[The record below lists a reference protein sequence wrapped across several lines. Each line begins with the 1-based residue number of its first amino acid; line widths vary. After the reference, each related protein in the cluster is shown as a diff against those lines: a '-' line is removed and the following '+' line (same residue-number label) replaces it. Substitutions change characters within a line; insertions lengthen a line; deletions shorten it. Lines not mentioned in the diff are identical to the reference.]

1 MSKRVERPTAT
12 IAFILYVVG
21 ALVLLVGL
29 AQLAA
34 PAPNYGQALLA
45 TAAGLAVMGLGGVN
59 SRLADIIFEL
69 RLGNAGRA
77 EQATG
82 DASVKPTVVAETKDR
97 A

>member
-1 MSKRVERPTAT
+1 MSERVERPTAT

-34 PAPNYGQALLA
+34 PTPNYGQALLA
-45 TAAGLAVMGLGGVN
+45 AAAGLAVMGLGGVN

-77 EQATG
+77 ERAAG
-82 DASVKPTVVAETKDR
+82 DTSVKPSVVTKPKDH